1 MPAITD
7 LSGMWRAFSEIDAGS
22 MREDAQITPRLAVIG
37 PRDRTS
43 LLEAALQRGP
53 RATNQLMTAVPH
65 FQFPLSAKDLDT
77 LAGYDLR
84 IALLD
89 STADLTSDDVRA
101 LGAQPGPLVLVIEQ
115 AGKSSIVSGP
125 QESAGAASV
134 TMVAAWLE
142 DAKSVQKTLLPAIAD
157 AMSDSAV
164 ALGRAYPG
172 LRPAVVQDLIQRTC
186 MTNSIYAAGTGV
198 AEMVPGLGIPFAVAD
213 VIILTKNQLV
223 MAYKIGL
230 IMGETGEFRDVLPKL
245 AGVVGAG
252 FMWRQVARELV
263 AFLPL
268 GVVLKVAIAY
278 AGTYATG
285 QAIYHW
291 YATGE
296 KLDRQQLRQI
306 FNEALVRGK
315 EEAVALVE
323 RMRRH
328 DEAALDEPAKASRR
342 RIALP
347 RRRAR
352 AV

>member
-1 MPAITD
+1 MISPASADITRITTIPRIVGT
-7 LSGMWRAFSEIDAGS
+7 SVFSARARSISCTVLIGS
-22 MREDAQITPRLAVIG
+22 
-37 PRDRTS
+37 
-43 LLEAALQRGP
+43 
-53 RATNQLMTAVPH
+53 LM
-65 FQFPLSAKDLDT
+65 
-77 LAGYDLR
+77 
-84 IALLD
+84 
-89 STADLTSDDVRA
+89 
-101 LGAQPGPLVLVIEQ
+101 
-115 AGKSSIVSGP
+115 
-125 QESAGAASV
+125 
-134 TMVAAWLE
+134 
-142 DAKSVQKTLLPAIAD
+142 
-157 AMSDSAV
+157 
-164 ALGRAYPG
+164 
-172 LRPAVVQDLIQRTC
+172 
-186 MTNSIYAAGTGV
+186 
-198 AEMVPGLGIPFAVAD
+198 
-213 VIILTKNQLV
+213 
-223 MAYKIGL
+223 
-230 IMGETGEFRDVLPKL
+230 L